1 MVEINLNVSGWG
13 KGEKKKGCFSVPKAI
28 ALEKRNNESV
38 LSSAVSK
45 INWELNCLMSFIEVY
60 AHFKSFS
67 SLS

>member
-1 MVEINLNVSGWG
+1 MFQVEA
-13 KGEKKKGCFSVPKAI
+13 KGKKKGRFSVPRAI
-28 ALEKRNNESV
+28 ALEKHNHESV

-45 INWELNCLMSFIEVY
+45 INWELNSLMSFIEVY